1 MTHNWSR
8 YIMVRR
14 IIKWFLFYVFLALFY
29 CIRWKLLGLTRKS
42 SSICWITGS
51 YFETITRKLWQQ
63 HLSIQN
69 WHDLYTSIYLHRFIN
84 VYIGTIYDI
93 TVPCHGKEFYQYYLV
108 YTYFN
113 KVQRQMFEMSISSN
127 ICYDRS
133 SSQWVHFVYMYSHEK
148 KQIRPISSIN
158 RWEETYYNLHIQYL
172 AGIYFSLG

>member
-14 IIKWFLFYVFLALFY
+14 IIKWFLFYVFLALFNS
-29 CIRWKLLGLTRKS
+29 IRWKLLGLTRKS

-63 HLSIQN
+63 HLSIKLTWFIHQ
-69 WHDLYTSIYLHRFIN
+69 YIFAQIYKC
-84 VYIGTIYDI
+84 IGTIYDI

-113 KVQRQMFEMSISSN
+113 KVQRQIVWNEFDCIGN
-127 ICYDRS
+127 DTS
-133 SSQWVHFVYMYSHEK
+133 SSQWIHISYTCIL
-148 KQIRPISSIN
+148 IRSYKCSIN
-158 RWEETYYNLHIQYL
+158 R
-172 AGIYFSLG
+172 